1 MTLQVFL
8 FVLMSMS
15 SNVQRD
21 LAVSYDLSVQ
31 CLQYA
36 RSLSSWFH
44 LRVHSGLLLR
54 PIYGTAT
61 TVRYLGHKKRER
73 DEISLQRAAIY
84 C

>member
-1 MTLQVFL
+1 
-8 FVLMSMS
+8 MS

-31 CLQYA
+31 CLQICKKFEFVVSFTG
-36 RSLSSWFH
+36 SL
-44 LRVHSGLLLR
+44 GLILR